1 MSEEAEL
8 YAKVTMRDASLL
20 HDSIKAASAVTD
32 EVPVKVAAEGIS
44 LRALDLSEVS
54 MVDIAIPPTALAEFK
69 VVKPDT
75 YVVKAAEM
83 LKFLRLIGSD
93 AVTLEFKRGTMTM
106 MSEAEVV
113 RRADLAV
120 FKPEGRE
127 LPLPKITYTSNFKAD
142 IKYLRQI
149 VDLGKGVTDRIE
161 FTVSGSDLRLVAR
174 SEEKRAIEVTLMRE
188 KGSLGESVLEDG
200 VSSRYDIGRLSL
212 LISSFQPKGEVAFY
226 FGKDL
231 PLKIVAEI
239 HDGVVL
245 NYYLAS
251 LMES

>member
-1 MSEEAEL
+1 
-8 YAKVTMRDASLL
+8 
-20 HDSIKAASAVTD
+20 
-32 EVPVKVAAEGIS
+32 
-44 LRALDLSEVS
+44 
-54 MVDIAIPPTALAEFK
+54 
-69 VVKPDT
+69 
-75 YVVKAAEM
+75 
-83 LKFLRLIGSD
+83 
-93 AVTLEFKRGTMTM
+93 
-106 MSEAEVV
+106 
-113 RRADLAV
+113 
-120 FKPEGRE
+120 
-127 LPLPKITYTSNFKAD
+127 
-142 IKYLRQI
+142 
-149 VDLGKGVTDRIE
+149 
-161 FTVSGSDLRLVAR
+161 
-174 SEEKRAIEVTLMRE
+174 MRE